1 MKEPELVTATQDELD
16 ELLRLAKTNFPT
28 KQYEL
33 LEGVLATFVYVMLKL
48 QNAKTSIKR
57 FQRMLF
63 GHSTEHKRNVLE
75 RAAGSAQPGRAIP
88 REVELPAIVALSRD
102 EENPVRGGPRQHR
115 VASVGR
121 SPFRQHNVEIGAAG
135 DVRIAVGMHTHP
147 FALRGL
153 DARKGVVELAPVF
166 FA

>member
-1 MKEPELVTATQDELD
+1 MKEPKLVTATDDELD
-16 ELLRLAKTNFPT
+16 DLLRLAKTNLPT

-75 RAAGSAQPGRAIP
+75 RAAGSAQPGQVEPDLDSGQDPPPPGNATVAKPP
-88 REVELPAIVALSRD
+88 RTRHPGVSDGAD
-102 EENPVRGGPRQHR
+102 PR
-115 VASVGR
+115 
-121 SPFRQHNVEIGAAG
+121 
-135 DVRIAVGMHTHP
+135 
-147 FALRGL
+147 
-153 DARKGVVELAPVF
+153 
-166 FA
+166 